1 MDMDGYSHTMRW
13 IEELFAAILQL
24 KPPDTVLTDKSLP
37 YKPQDFKFLDSQ
49 ASSTEGTSVED
60 VVSSLLR
67 FAKTDLQKVRA
78 VWTWMATH
86 IVYDYENHTEDPQEV
101 FKRRKAMCGGH
112 AKLFQEMCRIAGVP
126 CEYILGSC
134 PEKAKSRHAWNAVS
148 IGSQWHLVDV
158 TWSRRDYYFL
168 TRPEEFCKTHT
179 PDDSRWNLLD
189 RKSST
194 ATAA

>member
-112 AKLFQEMCRIAGVP
+112 AKLFQEMCR
-126 CEYILGSC
+126 
-134 PEKAKSRHAWNAVS
+134 
-148 IGSQWHLVDV
+148 
-158 TWSRRDYYFL
+158 DYYFL